1 MAKDDYYVI
10 VYQVLSYLYQTLKKG
25 EDVDPDELKPGKL
38 FDINEKY
45 WLYIFEN
52 MQEEGLIKGFEFRE
66 YIGHQNYIS
75 LQNVQITPAG
85 IGYLSENRFIA
96 KAERFFKSMKEITP
110 FV

>member
-10 VYQVLSYLYQTLKKG
+10 VYQILSYLYRCLKSG
-25 EDVDPDELKPGKL
+25 TDVDVSRLSPQMLYG
-38 FDINEKY
+38 ISRKY

-52 MQEEGLIKGFEFRE
+52 MQEEGLIRGFEHRE
-66 YIGHQNYIS
+66 YIGGESVSIDS
-75 LQNVQITPAG
+75 IQITPEG

-96 KAERFFKSMKEITP
+96 KAEKFLKAAKETIP

>member
-10 VYQVLSYLYQTLKKG
+10 VYQVLSYLYQTLKRG
-25 EDVDPDELKPGKL
+25 EDVDPDQLKPETL
-38 FDINEKY
+38 FGINPKY

-52 MQEEGLIKGFEFRE
+52 MQEEGLIKGFENKE
-66 YIGHQNYIS
+66 YIGGQRRIS
-75 LQNVQITPAG
+75 LERIQITPAG

-96 KAERFFKSMKEITP
+96 KAERFFKSVKDITP